1 MKRVQAVMI
10 CARVTAHGGV
20 REVRRGHRVNIGY
33 FQAAA
38 IVLNLNQS
46 FKVSDNQR
54 VLILKNYLRGL
65 RGDN

>member
-10 CARVTAHGGV
+10 GAQVTAHGGV

-33 FQAAA
+33 FQAAS

-46 FKVSDNQR
+46 FKVYDNQR
-54 VLILKNYLRGL
+54 VLI
-65 RGDN
+65 